1 MRGLF
6 PALLAL
12 AAFFS
17 VSDASAFEEARR
29 FMGTGFRIE
38 IRDPGLA
45 PERAAQLA
53 DGAFRRIGALERKLT
68 SWRDDSLVGRINA
81 APAGTVFRLDPDTFH
96 VLRTALDV
104 SRRTNGAFDV
114 TVWPLKRL
122 WMEAKRSGELPTE
135 YALENALRRVG
146 WRYILLDEKTRT
158 LTVARPGV
166 QIDLGGIGK
175 GYAVGRAARY
185 LRSHGIR
192 SALVEGGGNT
202 QYVGAPPGGGFW
214 RTGIAHPR
222 KSGEIA
228 AVLEVPADASVST
241 SGDYEDYFIRSNE
254 RFSHIFDPK
263 TGRPVRTGV
272 VSVTVVSHDATLAD
286 ALSKAPF
293 VMGAAKGLEA
303 AESCG
308 ATAVCLS
315 EKGGAIALQSSNAP
329 APRLSDIQL

>member
-1 MRGLF
+1 VRGLF

-192 SALVEGGGNT
+192 SALVEGGST
-202 QYVGAPPGGGFW
+202 WERLPVGV
-214 RTGIAHPR
+214 
-222 KSGEIA
+222 SGEPASRIRENLERSRRCWKFRLTRPCPRPAITRITSSVPTKGSPTFLIPRQA
-228 AVLEVPADASVST
+228 APSEP
-241 SGDYEDYFIRSNE
+241 
-254 RFSHIFDPK
+254 
-263 TGRPVRTGV
+263 
-272 VSVTVVSHDATLAD
+272 
-286 ALSKAPF
+286 
-293 VMGAAKGLEA
+293 
-303 AESCG
+303 ES
-308 ATAVCLS
+308 
-315 EKGGAIALQSSNAP
+315 
-329 APRLSDIQL
+329 